1 MNRRSCLVFLFAVC
15 LGTLCGVADGGTEPL
30 NAVVRVYSII
40 YRPDYFIP
48 WQNNRQDGC
57 YGSGVVIPGNR
68 VLTSAHNVTDATYI
82 AVMKQT
88 VDEDYFAR
96 VLFIDHDC
104 DLALL
109 EVEDASFFD
118 DIVPMELG
126 QTPPPQTPVAVVGF
140 PIGGNMLSVTQGVI
154 SRIEARSYVHSQRD
168 LLAAQLDAAINP
180 GNSGGPVICDGRVVG
195 IAFQSNRS
203 GEGLGYMIPTEIIR
217 HFLVDIEDGQV
228 DGFGVFGCSVANL
241 ENADTRRY
249 LGMGKGETGVRIA
262 YVRKPDESLLK
273 IDDVLLAIDGVKVTN
288 NGRLRLPTGETRF
301 FSTLIM
307 EKQIGETVSLS
318 VLRDGERIEVDYPIR
333 KYEYLCKGYLYDKLP
348 DYYIVGGFVFT
359 TLSYSFLDEYGS
371 KEPPPDLM
379 SLMFEEKA
387 DPDEEAIVLSIVL
400 GDRVNVG
407 SQGLNS
413 RQLKSVNGKRMKN
426 LREFIS
432 FIENSTDEFITM
444 CFGASNYPVTLDLAR
459 LRASTPA
466 ILERYRVPADR
477 SKSLQ

>member
-1 MNRRSCLVFLFAVC
+1 MRRFCLVFLFAC
-15 LGTLCGVADGGTEPL
+15 LVSSFCGVADEMLDPF
-30 NAVVRVYSII
+30 NAVVRIYSIN

-48 WQNNRQDGC
+48 WQNKWQEGY

-88 VDEDYFAR
+88 VDADYFAR

-118 DIVPMELG
+118 DIIPLELG

-140 PIGGNMLSVTQGVI
+140 PIGGRMRSITQGVI
-154 SRIEARSYVHSQRD
+154 SRIESRSYIHSQRD
-168 LLAAQLDAAINP
+168 LLAAQLDAAINS

-195 IAFQSNRS
+195 IAFQSNKS
-203 GEGLGYMIPTEIIR
+203 GEGLGYMVPTEIIR
-217 HFLVDIEDGQV
+217 HFFVDIEDGHV

-249 LGMGKGETGVRIA
+249 LGMGEGETGVRIS

-288 NGRLRLPTGETRF
+288 NGRLRLPKGETIF
-301 FSTLIM
+301 FTTLIM

-318 VLRDGERIEVDYPIR
+318 ILRDGERIEVDYPIR

-359 TLSYSFLDEYGS
+359 PLSYSFIDEYGR

-379 SLMFEEKA
+379 ALMFEEKA
-387 DPDEEAIVLSIVL
+387 DPDEEAIVLSVVL
-400 GDRVNVG
+400 GDRVNIG

-413 RQLKSVNGKRMKN
+413 LQLKSVNGKKMKN

-444 CFGASNYPVTLDLAR
+444 CFGASNYPVTLDLAK
-459 LRASTPA
+459 LRASTPV